1 MYFNPHGIERLADQ
15 LLSVYLNLDGKY
27 IGIDHSGICRL
38 VSDKGKEIEYVSIFA
53 RGRISHAKYKKHKI
67 L

>member
-1 MYFNPHGIERLADQ
+1 MYFNPHAIEKLADQ

-38 VSDKGKEIEYVSIFA
+38 VSDKGKEIEYVNIFA
-53 RGRISHAKYKKHKI
+53 PGRISHAKYKNHKI

>member
-1 MYFNPHGIERLADQ
+1 MYFNPNAIEILADQ
-15 LLSVYLNLDGKY
+15 LLSVYLNLDVKY

-38 VSDKGKEIEYVSIFA
+38 LSDKGKEIEYLSLFA
-53 RGRISHAKYKKHKI
+53 RGRISHAKYKMHKI